1 MLGAVPQDLPS
12 TRLSCFP
19 TQKTP
24 PLQPAGQASLCLQQ
38 FIGTSSSLDRA
49 DPKTKHCSTGNK
61 SKAASTATGW
71 LRHPG
76 VIRGTVTEALPKKG
90 PQLGS
95 LPRGKT
101 QSGQLSGHEAKN
113 KAQLPGTASQGDL
126 HPHALAISITWCWRW
141 SRGEQGFAEVFP
153 SLLLGRFLCC
163 FDQGQVLPALLQAL
177 LLSFG
182 IIFLSR
188 ARGSIY
194 QLVGETDGGDVH
206 VVHKTHRAVG
216 APPSRVC

>member
-1 MLGAVPQDLPS
+1 MPQDLPS

-61 SKAASTATGW
+61 SKAASTATSW

-101 QSGQLSGHEAKN
+101 QSGQLSGHGAKN
-113 KAQLPGTASQGDL
+113 KAQLPGTACQGDL

-153 SLLLGRFLCC
+153 SLLPGRFLCC

>member
-1 MLGAVPQDLPS
+1 MPQDLPS
-12 TRLSCFP
+12 TRLGCFP

-24 PLQPAGQASLCLQQ
+24 PLQPAGQASLCQQQ
-38 FIGTSSSLDRA
+38 FTGTSSSLDRA
-49 DPKTKHCSTGNK
+49 DPKTKRCSTGNK
-61 SKAASTATGW
+61 GKAASTTTSW

-76 VIRGTVTEALPKKG
+76 VIRDAVTEALPKKG

-101 QSGQLSGHEAKN
+101 QSGQLSGHGAKN
-113 KAQLPGTASQGDL
+113 KAQLPGTASQGDF
-126 HPHALAISITWCWRW
+126 HPHTLAISITWCRWW
-141 SRGEQGFAEVFP
+141 SRGEQGFTEVFP

-163 FDQGQVLPALLQAL
+163 FDQGQVLPALLEAL

-194 QLVGETDGGDVH
+194 QLAGEKDGGGVH
-206 VVHKTHRAVG
+206 VVHKTHISPRGRAVG
-216 APPSRVC
+216 APPS